1 MKALSINCLLLFFFN
16 ISFGQSADGA
26 EQDLLNIESKR
37 LEAIVSRNHDFLTNL
52 YDDEFHGVIASGQS
66 LNKAKIL
73 EFLETSNPH
82 VIQSIEALKTKVYD
96 VVGITTGKLVS
107 KSKSG
112 SIIGQSRFTHIYL
125 RKSNQWKLIESQG
138 TVIIQE

>member
-1 MKALSINCLLLFFFN
+1 MKTFLIYYPLLFLLN
-16 ISFGQSADGA
+16 TSFGQSGSGA

-66 LNKAKIL
+66 LNKAKII

-82 VIQSIEALKTKVYD
+82 VIQSIEDLKAKVYD
-96 VVGITTGKLVS
+96 AVAVTTGKLVS

-125 RKSNQWKLIESQG
+125 RKNDQWKMIEGQG

>member
-1 MKALSINCLLLFFFN
+1 MKALSVNCLLLFFFN
-16 ISFGQSADGA
+16 ISFGQSSDEAA
-26 EQDLLNIESKR
+26 QALLNIENKR
-37 LEAIVSRNHDFLTNL
+37 LAAIVGRNHEFLTNL

-66 LNKAKIL
+66 VDKAKII

-82 VIQSIEALKTKVYD
+82 VLQSIEDIKAKVYG
-96 VVGITTGKLVS
+96 VVAVTTGKLVS

-125 RKSNQWKLIESQG
+125 RKSDQWKMIESQG

>member
-16 ISFGQSADGA
+16 ISFGQSAGGA

-37 LEAIVSRNHDFLTNL
+37 LEAIVSRNHDFLNNL

-66 LNKAKIL
+66 LNKAKII

-82 VIQSIEALKTKVYD
+82 VIQSIEDLKTKVYD
-96 VVGITTGKLVS
+96 IVGVTTGKLVS

>member
-16 ISFGQSADGA
+16 ISFGQSVGEA
-26 EQDLLNIESKR
+26 EQAILNIEIKR
-37 LEAIVSRNHDFLTNL
+37 LEAIVSRNHEFLTNL

-66 LNKAKIL
+66 LDKAKII

-82 VIQSIEALKTKVYD
+82 VLQSIEDLKAKVYD
-96 VVGITTGKLVS
+96 AVAVTTGKLVS

-125 RKSNQWKLIESQG
+125 RKNDQWKIIESQG

>member
-16 ISFGQSADGA
+16 ISFGQSTGGA

-37 LEAIVSRNHDFLTNL
+37 LEAIVSRNHDFLNNL

-66 LNKAKIL
+66 LNKAKII

-82 VIQSIEALKTKVYD
+82 VIQSIEDLKTKVYE

>member
-16 ISFGQSADGA
+16 ISFGQSAGGD
-26 EQDLLNIESKR
+26 EQALLNIESKR

-66 LNKAKIL
+66 LNKAKII

-82 VIQSIEALKTKVYD
+82 VIQSIEDLKTKVYD
-96 VVGITTGKLVS
+96 VVGVTTGKLVS

-125 RKSNQWKLIESQG
+125 RKSNQWKLIEGQG

>member
-1 MKALSINCLLLFFFN
+1 MKTLSINCLLLFFFN
-16 ISFGQSADGA
+16 ISFGQSAGGT
-26 EQDLLNIESKR
+26 EQALLNIESKR

-66 LNKAKIL
+66 LDKAKII

-82 VIQSIEALKTKVYD
+82 VIQSIEDLKAKVYD
-96 VVGITTGKLVS
+96 IVAVTTGKLVS

-112 SIIGQSRFTHIYL
+112 SIIGQSRFTHVYL
-125 RKSNQWKLIESQG
+125 RKNDQWKMIESQG